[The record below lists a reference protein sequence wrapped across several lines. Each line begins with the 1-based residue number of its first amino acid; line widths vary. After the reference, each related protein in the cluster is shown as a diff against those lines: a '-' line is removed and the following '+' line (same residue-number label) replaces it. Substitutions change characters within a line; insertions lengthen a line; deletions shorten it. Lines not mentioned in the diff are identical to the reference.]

1 MRQWRRQMP
10 GAVRPTALRPLER
23 TCASSLHRVNDF
35 DSGWARAID
44 LGIGPEPAAETVD
57 ERQGIFSRM
66 REGLGRTRKALSAE
80 LGASFGE
87 KFDSGTW
94 ESLEEL
100 LVLADVGV
108 PTTAKVIEQLEQ
120 EAEAGSIVDVEG
132 LRERLIQVLAEV
144 AQPEGVSPRMD
155 LSARPSVVMVVG
167 VNGTGKTTS
176 IGKLAHVLS
185 KEAGLKV
192 VLAAADTYRAAAVE
206 QLSEWAERAGCEI
219 VKGADGGDPGAVAFD
234 GIAAAE
240 ARNADVMICDTAG
253 RLHTHSDL
261 MAELVKVRRVISD
274 RAQGAPHET
283 LVVIDATT
291 GQNGVR
297 QAKEFA
303 EAVEVT
309 GVVLTKLDGSSK
321 GGVALA
327 VASELGIP
335 VKLVGIGE
343 SLEDLRP
350 FDALE
355 FSRALVG
362 E

>member
-1 MRQWRRQMP
+1 ML
-10 GAVRPTALRPLER
+10 GVVLRTGRKQPDPVD
-23 TCASSLHRVNDF
+23 ASSLRRVKQM
-35 DSGWARAID
+35 DSEWSRALD
-44 LGIGPEPAAETVD
+44 LGADLESEVEIAEQK
-57 ERQGIFSRM
+57 QGVFAKL
-66 REGLGRTRKALSAE
+66 REGLGRTRQALSAE
-80 LGASFGE
+80 LGASFGGAI
-87 KFDSGTW
+87 DSATW

-108 PTTAKVIEQLEQ
+108 PTTVRVIEQLEH
-120 EAEAGSIVDVEG
+120 ETEAGSITDGEG
-132 LRERLIQVLAEV
+132 LRQRLIEVLAEV
-144 AQPEGVSPRMD
+144 AQPDGSTSRLD
-155 LSARPSVVMVVG
+155 LSAHPSVVMVVG

-185 KEAGLKV
+185 REAGLEV

-206 QLSEWAERAGCEI
+206 QLTEWAERAGCDI

-234 GIAAAE
+234 GVAAAE
-240 ARNADVMICDTAG
+240 ARDADVLICDTAG
-253 RLHTHSDL
+253 RLHTDSDL
-261 MAELVKVRRVISD
+261 MAELTKVRRVIAD
-274 RAQGAPHET
+274 RVAGAPQET

-303 EAVEVT
+303 DAVEVT

-327 VASELGIP
+327 VAGELGIP

-350 FDALE
+350 FDPLE

>member
-1 MRQWRRQMP
+1 MP
-10 GAVRPTALRPLER
+10 GAGLPTGQKPPDPS
-23 TCASSLHRVNDF
+23 CGPSLHRVKKI
-35 DSGWARAID
+35 DSEWGRALD
-44 LGIGPEPAAETVD
+44 LGGDIEPAAETA
-57 ERQGIFSRM
+57 EQRQGVFSRL
-66 REGLGRTRKALSAE
+66 REGLGRTRQALSAE
-80 LGASFGE
+80 LGASFGGAI
-87 KFDSGTW
+87 DSATW

-108 PTTAKVIEQLEQ
+108 PTTVRVIEQLEH
-120 EAEAGSIVDVEG
+120 ETAAGSISDGDG
-132 LRERLIQVLAEV
+132 LRQRLIEVLAEI
-144 AQPEGVSPRMD
+144 AQPAGTTSRLD
-155 LSARPSVVMVVG
+155 LSAHPSVVMVVG

-185 KEAGLKV
+185 REAQLEV

-206 QLSEWAERAGCEI
+206 QLTEWAERAGCDI
-219 VKGADGGDPGAVAFD
+219 VKGAEGGDPGAVVFD
-234 GIAAAE
+234 GVAAAE
-240 ARNADVMICDTAG
+240 ARDADVLICDTAG
-253 RLHTHSDL
+253 RLHTDSDL
-261 MAELVKVRRVISD
+261 MAELAKVRRVIAD
-274 RAQGAPHET
+274 RVEGAPQET

-303 EAVEVT
+303 AAVEVT

-327 VASELGIP
+327 VAAELGIP

-350 FDALE
+350 FDSLE

>member
-1 MRQWRRQMP
+1 
-10 GAVRPTALRPLER
+10 L
-23 TCASSLHRVNDF
+23 
-35 DSGWARAID
+35 DSDWARALD
-44 LGIGPEPAAETVD
+44 LGEGGDPADAVD
-57 ERQGIFSRM
+57 EDRQGVFSRL
-66 REGLGRTRKALSAE
+66 RAGLGRTRQALSAE
-80 LGASFGE
+80 LGASFGG
-87 KFDSGTW
+87 KIDSGTW

-108 PTTAKVIEQLEQ
+108 PTTVEVIERLEH
-120 EAEAGSIVDVEG
+120 EAEAGSIPDSDA
-132 LRERLIQVLAEV
+132 LRERLIEVLAEV
-144 AQPEGVSPRMD
+144 AQPDGVSARIE

-185 KEAGLKV
+185 AEGGLKV

-206 QLSEWAERAGCEI
+206 QLTEWAERAGCEI
-219 VKGADGGDPGAVAFD
+219 VKGAEGGDPGAVAYD
-234 GIAAAE
+234 GLAAAE
-240 ARNADVMICDTAG
+240 ARGADVLICDTAG

-261 MAELVKVRRVISD
+261 MAELGKVRRVISE
-274 RAQGAPHET
+274 RLTGAPQET

-303 EAVEVT
+303 DAVEVT
-309 GVVLTKLDGSSK
+309 GVILTKLDGSSK
-321 GGVALA
+321 GGVAIA
-327 VASELGIP
+327 IAAELGIP

-362 E
+362 D

>member
-1 MRQWRRQMP
+1 MP
-10 GAVRPTALRPLER
+10 GAGLPTGQKPPDPF
-23 TCASSLHRVNDF
+23 CGSSLHRVKKI
-35 DSGWARAID
+35 DSEWGRALD
-44 LGIGPEPAAETVD
+44 LGGDIEPAAETA
-57 ERQGIFSRM
+57 EQRQGVFSRL
-66 REGLGRTRKALSAE
+66 REGLGRTRQALSAE
-80 LGASFGE
+80 LGASFGGAI
-87 KFDSGTW
+87 DSATW

-108 PTTAKVIEQLEQ
+108 PTTVRVIEQLEH
-120 EAEAGSIVDVEG
+120 ETAAGSISDGDG
-132 LRERLIQVLAEV
+132 LRQRLIEVLAEI
-144 AQPEGVSPRMD
+144 AQPAGTTSRLD
-155 LSARPSVVMVVG
+155 LSAHPSVVMVVG

-185 KEAGLKV
+185 REAQLEV

-206 QLSEWAERAGCEI
+206 QLTEWAERAGCDI
-219 VKGADGGDPGAVAFD
+219 VKGAEGGDPGAVVFD
-234 GIAAAE
+234 GVAAAE
-240 ARNADVMICDTAG
+240 ARDADVLICDTAG
-253 RLHTHSDL
+253 RLHTDSDL
-261 MAELVKVRRVISD
+261 MAELAKVRRVIAD
-274 RAQGAPHET
+274 RVEGAPQET

-303 EAVEVT
+303 AAVEVT
-309 GVVLTKLDGSSK
+309 GAVLTKLDGSSK

-327 VASELGIP
+327 VAAELGIP

-350 FDALE
+350 FDSLE